1 MSKIEQKL
9 HQSHQLNPRQILEA
23 NIVQLSIINL
33 EKRIFQELENNPAL
47 EIDDDNESSDTEPE
61 SEEDEDFD
69 FEELISN
76 PEEQEYS
83 FSIKPDFTDS
93 MQDVESVSLIKDIM
107 SQMDEISSSEDEMK
121 VAKHILGNLDENG
134 FLPIEPILIADR
146 LGYKE
151 SFVTDVKKKIQSLDP
166 PGIGSSSI
174 QESII
179 SQLQKYY
186 KEDYISLDII
196 ENCFDL
202 FSKHK
207 YELIAK
213 KMKCSKEQV
222 FKAVEVI
229 SVLNP
234 YPAIN
239 YSSSIVNHIIPDII
253 IEYIDNRWDVQINE
267 PNIPVIRISNQYIS
281 MLNKYKKDENIR
293 TFVKQKINRAEW
305 FIHAINQRNRTI
317 EKVMTSIIKHQKF
330 YFESD
335 KRILSPMILK
345 DIAEDINMDISTI
358 SRVSNGKYV
367 QMPWG
372 IKEVKSFFSEGIKMK
387 NGDSISST
395 IVKSELKEIL
405 DNENKKNPLNDES
418 ITKKL
423 NNKGYLIARRTV
435 SKYRESLKIPVSRL
449 RKT

>member
-33 EKRIFQELENNPAL
+33 EKRIFQELEKNPAL

-61 SEEDEDFD
+61 ADEDFD
-69 FEELISN
+69 LEELISN
-76 PEEQEYS
+76 SEEQEYS
-83 FSIKPDFTDS
+83 FSIKPDFIDN
-93 MQDVESVSLIKDIM
+93 MQDVESVSLIEDIM
-107 SQMDEISSSEDEMK
+107 SQMDEVSSSEDEIK

-151 SFVTDVKKKIQSLDP
+151 SFVIDVKKKIQSLDP

-174 QESII
+174 KESII

-186 KEDYISLDII
+186 NEDYISLDII
-196 ENCFDL
+196 KNYFDL

-213 KMKCSKEQV
+213 KMKCSEEQV
-222 FKAVEVI
+222 FKTVEVV

-239 YSSSIVNHIIPDII
+239 YSSSIADHIIPDII

-267 PNIPVIRISNQYIS
+267 PNIPIIRISNQYIS

-317 EKVMTSIIKHQKF
+317 EKVMKSIIKHQKL

-345 DIAEDINMDISTI
+345 DIAGDINMDISTI

-372 IKEVKSFFSEGIKMK
+372 IKELKSFFSEGIQMK
-387 NGDSISST
+387 NGKIISST

-435 SKYRESLKIPVSRL
+435 SKYRESLRIPVSRL
-449 RKT
+449 RKI

>member
-33 EKRIFQELENNPAL
+33 EKRIFQELEKNPAL
-47 EIDDDNESSDTEPE
+47 EIDDDNESSDTESE
-61 SEEDEDFD
+61 SEKDEDFD

-93 MQDVESVSLIKDIM
+93 MQDVESVSLIGDIM
-107 SQMDEISSSEDEMK
+107 SQMAEISSSEDEMK

-134 FLPIEPILIADR
+134 FLPIELILIADR
-146 LGYKE
+146 LGYTE
-151 SFVTDVKKKIQSLDP
+151 AFVTDVKKKIQSLDP

-186 KEDYISLDII
+186 NEDYISLDII
-196 ENCFDL
+196 ENCFEL

-239 YSSSIVNHIIPDII
+239 YSSSIVDHIIPDII
-253 IEYIDNRWDVQINE
+253 VEYIDNRWDVQINE

-281 MLNKYKKDENIR
+281 MLNKYKKDESIR

-317 EKVMTSIIKHQKF
+317 EKVMKSIIKHQKL

-372 IKEVKSFFSEGIKMK
+372 IKELKSFFSEGIKMK
-387 NGDSISST
+387 NGDRISST
-395 IVKSELKEIL
+395 IVKSELKKIL
-405 DNENKKNPLNDES
+405 
-418 ITKKL
+418 IQM
-423 NNKGYLIARRTV
+423 I
-435 SKYRESLKIPVSRL
+435 
-449 RKT
+449 

>member
-33 EKRIFQELENNPAL
+33 EKRIFQELEKNPAL
-47 EIDDDNESSDTEPE
+47 EVDDDHESSDTEPE
-61 SEEDEDFD
+61 SDEDFD

-76 PEEQEYS
+76 SEEQEYS
-83 FSIKPDFTDS
+83 FSIKPDFIDN
-93 MQDVESVSLIKDIM
+93 MQDVESVSLIEDIM
-107 SQMDEISSSEDEMK
+107 SQMDEVSSSEDEIK

-151 SFVTDVKKKIQSLDP
+151 SFVIDVKKKIQSLDP

-174 QESII
+174 KESII

-186 KEDYISLDII
+186 NEDYISLDII
-196 ENCFDL
+196 KNYFDL

-213 KMKCSKEQV
+213 RMKCSEEQV
-222 FKAVEVI
+222 FKTVEVV

-239 YSSSIVNHIIPDII
+239 YSSSIADHIIPDII

-267 PNIPVIRISNQYIS
+267 PNIPIIRISNQYIS
-281 MLNKYKKDENIR
+281 MLSKYKKDENIR

-317 EKVMTSIIKHQKF
+317 EKVMKSIIKYQKL

-372 IKEVKSFFSEGIKMK
+372 IKELKSFFSEGIQMK
-387 NGDSISST
+387 NGKIISST

-435 SKYRESLKIPVSRL
+435 SKYREFLRIPVSRL
-449 RKT
+449 RKI

>member
-33 EKRIFQELENNPAL
+33 EKRIFQELEKNPAL
-47 EIDDDNESSDTEPE
+47 EIDDDNESSDTESE
-61 SEEDEDFD
+61 SDEDFD

-76 PEEQEYS
+76 SEEQEYS
-83 FSIKPDFTDS
+83 FSRKPDFIDNI
-93 MQDVESVSLIKDIM
+93 QDVESVSLIEDIM
-107 SQMDEISSSEDEMK
+107 SQMDEVSSSEDEIK

-134 FLPIEPILIADR
+134 FLPIDPILIADR

-151 SFVTDVKKKIQSLDP
+151 SFVTNVKKKIQSLDP

-174 QESII
+174 KESII

-186 KEDYISLDII
+186 NEDYISLDII
-196 ENCFDL
+196 KNYFDL

-213 KMKCSKEQV
+213 KMKCSEEQV
-222 FKAVEVI
+222 FKTVEVV

-239 YSSSIVNHIIPDII
+239 YSSSIAGHIIPDII

-267 PNIPVIRISNQYIS
+267 PNIPIIRISNQYIS

-317 EKVMTSIIKHQKF
+317 EKAMKSIIKHQNL

-372 IKEVKSFFSEGIKMK
+372 IKELKSFFSEGIQMK
-387 NGDSISST
+387 NGKIISST

-435 SKYRESLKIPVSRL
+435 SKYRESLRIPVSRL
-449 RKT
+449 RKI

>member
-33 EKRIFQELENNPAL
+33 EKRIFQELEKNPAL

-61 SEEDEDFD
+61 ADEDFD
-69 FEELISN
+69 LEELISN
-76 PEEQEYS
+76 SEEQEYS
-83 FSIKPDFTDS
+83 FSIKPDFIDN
-93 MQDVESVSLIKDIM
+93 MQDVESVSLIEDIM
-107 SQMDEISSSEDEMK
+107 SQMDEVSSSEDEIK

-174 QESII
+174 KESII

-186 KEDYISLDII
+186 NEDYISLDII
-196 ENCFDL
+196 KNYFDL

-213 KMKCSKEQV
+213 KMKCSEEQV
-222 FKAVEVI
+222 FKTVEVV

-239 YSSSIVNHIIPDII
+239 YSSSIADHIIPDII

-267 PNIPVIRISNQYIS
+267 PNIPIIRISNQYIS

-317 EKVMTSIIKHQKF
+317 EKVMKSIIKHQKL

-345 DIAEDINMDISTI
+345 DIAGDINMDISTI

-372 IKEVKSFFSEGIKMK
+372 IKELKSFFSEGIQMK
-387 NGDSISST
+387 NGKIISST

-435 SKYRESLKIPVSRL
+435 SKYRESLRIPVSRL
-449 RKT
+449 RKI

>member
-33 EKRIFQELENNPAL
+33 EKRIFQELEKNPAL

-61 SEEDEDFD
+61 ADEDFD
-69 FEELISN
+69 LEELISN
-76 PEEQEYS
+76 SEEQEYS
-83 FSIKPDFTDS
+83 FSIKPDFIDN
-93 MQDVESVSLIKDIM
+93 MQDVESVSLIEDIM
-107 SQMDEISSSEDEMK
+107 SQMDEVSSSEDEIK

-151 SFVTDVKKKIQSLDP
+151 SFVIDVKKKIQSLDP

-174 QESII
+174 KESII

-186 KEDYISLDII
+186 NEDYISLDII
-196 ENCFDL
+196 KNYFDL

-213 KMKCSKEQV
+213 KMKCSEEQV
-222 FKAVEVI
+222 FKTVEVV

-239 YSSSIVNHIIPDII
+239 YSSSIADHIIPDII

-267 PNIPVIRISNQYIS
+267 PNIPIIRISNQYIS

-317 EKVMTSIIKHQKF
+317 EKVMKSIIKHQKL

-345 DIAEDINMDISTI
+345 DIAGDINMDISTI

-372 IKEVKSFFSEGIKMK
+372 IKELKSFFSEGIQMK
-387 NGDSISST
+387 NGKIISST

-405 DNENKKNPLNDES
+405 DNENKKKPLNDES

-435 SKYRESLKIPVSRL
+435 SKYRESLRIPVSRL
-449 RKT
+449 RKI